1 MVWRRDP
8 ANGDSHTSEAV
19 LWLRAVVAALG
30 DTALVRVVEPHPGGP
45 LVVEV
50 PGQGF
55 IADVLS
61 RPYRRAS

>member
-8 ANGDSHTSEAV
+8 ADGEGHITEAV
-19 LWLRAVVAALG
+19 LWLRVVIAAVG
-30 DTALVRVVEPHPGGP
+30 DTALVRVSEPQPGGQ

-55 IADVLS
+55 IADVLPL
-61 RPYRRAS
+61 RDRRAS

>member
-8 ANGDSHTSEAV
+8 ADGESHISEAI
-19 LWLRAVVAALG
+19 LWLRAVIAALG
-30 DTALVRVVEPHPGGP
+30 DTALVRVREPLPGGQ

-55 IADVLS
+55 IADVL
-61 RPYRRAS
+61 PLPDRRAS